1 MWIALIGALVVA
13 TMMVVV
19 YRNTRSEELAPT
31 DPASPAGLVLASQGE
46 GTALAAV
53 GRTHGLTQACTAW
66 LVAPGTVDA
75 ARTDAPAYAVTA
87 GRCVGIDDSN
97 TVLSGRLSGRQLSG
111 ASVDFSAF
119 AALTKAAT
127 PTLQSAAITAVEWAS
142 MRFTDLALLR
152 LDRSYADLSAA
163 GVRPIPAAGVGQATE
178 VLVAGVPVAGIPA
191 DQRFVRVAK
200 CRLGDTVAVLEG
212 PWLFSDAHATDCA
225 GIRTGSAGSPALD
238 PAGQAVG
245 MIVSTTL
252 GRAER
257 SADCPVD
264 SPCAVTGTNVDA
276 RADTSYVV
284 PVAGLAECFPGGRF
298 QRTGDCPFEN
308 PATVVA
314 ATPARRSAQPG
325 GQIRVQL
332 SSTAKTKLPA
342 DASPGKVARKVGEL
356 PATDCH
362 ATAGW
367 SKAVAPADWRL
378 TVTMP
383 EAANWVMACVG
394 RPGQP
399 TPVIMRSDNTAP
411 DAGPLELITEAQRGG
426 VSVRLAELPDDVALV
441 WWTSGPAGTDCAAAE
456 GFTKYRGK
464 AALIPAD
471 DLPAVVCLV
480 AQDAAGNRSPPVTR
494 AVG

>member
-1 MWIALIGALVVA
+1 MWIAVIGALVV
-13 TMMVVV
+13 TTVMLLV
-19 YRNTRSEELAPT
+19 YQNARSEKSAPT
-31 DPASPAGLVLASQGE
+31 DPATPAGLVLASEGE

-66 LVAPGTVDA
+66 LVAPGTVDVA
-75 ARTDAPAYAVTA
+75 STDDPAYAVTA

-97 TVLSGRLSGRQLSG
+97 TVLSARQLSG

-119 AALTKAAT
+119 AALTKAAA
-127 PTLQSAAITAVEWAS
+127 PTLQSAAITAIEWAS

-163 GVRPIPAAGVGQATE
+163 GVRPIPAADVGEAAE

-191 DQRFVRVAK
+191 DERFVRVAK

-212 PWLFSDAHATDCA
+212 PWLFSDAHATDCG

-238 PAGQAVG
+238 PAGEAVG
-245 MIVSTTL
+245 MIVSTTI
-252 GRAER
+252 GRVER

-264 SPCAVTGTNVDA
+264 SPCAVTDTKVDP
-276 RADTSYVV
+276 RANTSYVV
-284 PVAGLAECFPGGRF
+284 PVAGLAECFPGGHFR
-298 QRTGDCPFEN
+298 RTGDCPFEN

-332 SSTAKTKLPA
+332 SSTSKTKLPA
-342 DASPGKVARKVGEL
+342 DALPRKVARKVGAL

-383 EAANWVMACVG
+383 AASNWVLACVG

-399 TPVIMRSDNTAP
+399 TPVIMSSDNTAP
-411 DAGPLELITEAQRGG
+411 DASPLELITEAVRGG
-426 VSVRLAELPDDVALV
+426 VSVGLAKLPDDVALV

-456 GFTKYRGK
+456 GFTKYRGQ

-494 AVG
+494 DVE